1 MCSTRNLSSFRIFT
15 IIWFGQLVSMLGTGM
30 TRFALIIWAYQ
41 QTGSATTL
49 ALLGFFAWLPYL
61 LVSPVAGV
69 WVDKLD
75 RRRVL
80 LLADLGS
87 GVLTC
92 LALTLLFT
100 GELAIWHIYL
110 IEALTSVFDAFQRP
124 AYIAATSTLLDKKEY
139 ARASGM
145 RSLAYNGSQIGAPIL
160 AGALLPLIGIQ
171 GVMTFDII
179 TFGIAMLTLAVVRI
193 PRPLPAEEGEQDE
206 PFLTQVSFGFRYI
219 FARKGLMGLMFLFA
233 GIEFFAALT
242 YFSVM
247 PALILA
253 RSGGSETAL
262 GLVQATLG
270 VGGVVGGLLVS
281 IWGLPR
287 RKIHA
292 VCGLC
297 GLSFLLGDMLFATGR
312 TLPAWIIAAAVAAVF
327 IPFITSGYMTI
338 WQSKVAPALQGRVF
352 ATADMFRSMPKP
364 IGYLIA
370 GPIADWWLEPAMLP
384 GGALAPTFGWLVG
397 TGPGAGIGLMF
408 AGTALLGGLMSFSG
422 YLFRSVRRVEEE
434 LPDYDAPVAE
444 QSLAPSDQ
452 GASRIWGKKLA
463 EQAFRA
469 QGALGARDAPVIQKG
484 AGPFPEYRLQRA
496 RWRLA
501 LLAPSFGHTRTMR
514 TNLHSIR
521 AVVQYPPAH
530 SACEMRNNHAQ
541 ADKKNRPSSGDTAHV
556 NPRPLRSH
564 LRSRPRSSARV
575 RRW

>member
-1 MCSTRNLSSFRIFT
+1 MFSTHNLGGFRVFS

-49 ALLGFFAWLPYL
+49 ALLGFFAWLPYIL
-61 LVSPVAGV
+61 ISPVAGV

-87 GVLTC
+87 GL
-92 LALTLLFT
+92 LTLFALSLFLM

-110 IEALTSVFDAFQRP
+110 IEAFTSIFDAFQRP
-124 AYIAATSTLLDKKEY
+124 AYIAATSTLLGKEEY

-171 GVMTFDII
+171 GVMTLDLV

-193 PRPLPAEEGEQDE
+193 PRPFLAKEGGQDE
-206 PFLTQVSFGFRYI
+206 PFLAQMSFGFRYI
-219 FARKGLMGLMFLFA
+219 FARKGLTGLMFLFA

-253 RSGGSETAL
+253 RTGGSETAL

-270 VGGVVGGLLVS
+270 AGGVVGGLLVS

-292 VCGLC
+292 VCGMC
-297 GLSFLLGDMLFATGR
+297 GLSFLLGDLLFATGR
-312 TLPAWIIAAAVAAVF
+312 SLPAWIVAAAVAAVF

-338 WQSKVAPALQGRVF
+338 WQSKVAPAVQGRVF

-364 IGYLIA
+364 VGYLIA

-408 AGTALLGGLMSFSG
+408 AGTAVFGALMSFSG
-422 YLFRSVRRVEEE
+422 YLFRPVRCVEDE
-434 LPDYDAPVAE
+434 LPDHDALVEPDFGQAG
-444 QSLAPSDQ
+444 SD
-452 GASRIWGKKLA
+452 G
-463 EQAFRA
+463 
-469 QGALGARDAPVIQKG
+469 
-484 AGPFPEYRLQRA
+484 LQR
-496 RWRLA
+496 L
-501 LLAPSFGHTRTMR
+501 
-514 TNLHSIR
+514 
-521 AVVQYPPAH
+521 
-530 SACEMRNNHAQ
+530 
-541 ADKKNRPSSGDTAHV
+541 SSLDA
-556 NPRPLRSH
+556 
-564 LRSRPRSSARV
+564 
-575 RRW
+575 

>member
-1 MCSTRNLSSFRIFT
+1 
-15 IIWFGQLVSMLGTGM
+15 
-30 TRFALIIWAYQ
+30 
-41 QTGSATTL
+41 
-49 ALLGFFAWLPYL
+49 
-61 LVSPVAGV
+61 
-69 WVDKLD
+69 VDRLD

-87 GVLTC
+87 GL
-92 LALTLLFT
+92 LTLLALSLLLM

-110 IEALTSVFDAFQRP
+110 IEAFTSIFDAFQHP
-124 AYIAATSTLLDKKEY
+124 AYIAAASTLLDKKEY

-145 RSLAYNGSQIGAPIL
+145 RSLAYNSSQIGAPIL
-160 AGALLPLIGIQ
+160 AGALLPLIGIH
-171 GVMTFDII
+171 GVMTFDIV
-179 TFGIAMLTLAVVRI
+179 TFGIAMCTLAVVRI
-193 PRPLPAEEGEQDE
+193 PRPAPVKEGEKDE
-206 PFLTQVSFGFRYI
+206 PFVAQMGFGFRYI

-270 VGGVVGGLLVS
+270 VGGVVGGVLVS

-312 TLPAWIIAAAVAAVF
+312 TLPAWIVAAAVAAVF
-327 IPFITSGYMTI
+327 IPFITSGYTTI
-338 WQSKVAPALQGRVF
+338 WQSKVSPAIQGRVF

-370 GPIADWWLEPAMLP
+370 GPLADWWLEPAMMP
-384 GGALAPTFGWLVG
+384 GGSLASTFGWLVG

-408 AGTALLGGLMSFSG
+408 AGTAIFGALMSFSG

-434 LPDYDAPVAE
+434 LPDHDRLVVEPEIGQAGSGGV
-444 QSLAPSDQ
+444 QSLS
-452 GASRIWGKKLA
+452 SV
-463 EQAFRA
+463 
-469 QGALGARDAPVIQKG
+469 DA
-484 AGPFPEYRLQRA
+484 
-496 RWRLA
+496 
-501 LLAPSFGHTRTMR
+501 
-514 TNLHSIR
+514 
-521 AVVQYPPAH
+521 
-530 SACEMRNNHAQ
+530 
-541 ADKKNRPSSGDTAHV
+541 
-556 NPRPLRSH
+556 
-564 LRSRPRSSARV
+564 
-575 RRW
+575 